1 VFGVCS
7 DWHIQDLGCTAPSV
21 DWRHGGAS
29 CAQPQ
34 FREDGGMVDPD
45 GRLRSQ
51 YYTTKQLVALGRIV
65 ELSASVE
72 LLLRQVLETVM
83 GISSDAGEAMFLG
96 ERASS
101 LIKKFSALS
110 LFQGIPTWFSEEAVG
125 WARRVGKAI
134 EKRDALVHRPP
145 VFAYSGDIEDGD
157 AGRLAWNR
165 SRRSQKVEDFDET
178 VLLELVDELAEL
190 EHEAANKLIWG
201 EWAGAVGKSDED
213 DSQNT

>member
-1 VFGVCS
+1 V
-7 DWHIQDLGCTAPSV
+7 T
-21 DWRHGGAS
+21 
-29 CAQPQ
+29 
-34 FREDGGMVDPD
+34 DPD

-83 GISSDAGEAMFLG
+83 GISSDAGEALFLG

-101 LIKKFSALS
+101 LVNKFKALAP
-110 LFQGIPTWFSEEAVG
+110 FQGVPRWFSEEAVG

-134 EKRDALVHRPP
+134 ELRDELVHRPP
-145 VFAYSGDIEDGD
+145 VFAHSGDIEDGD

-165 SRRSQKVEDFDET
+165 SRRSHEVKVFDET
-178 VLLELVDELAEL
+178 ALFELVDTLAEL
-190 EHEAANKLIWG
+190 EREAANKLFWG
-201 EWAGAVGKSDED
+201 EWEGAVGKSDED
-213 DSQNT
+213 DANTPDGVT